1 MIRVAED
8 AAPRRCIARALRANV
23 RPGWC
28 VLALVYLIAPF
39 TAFAAEEAPRTYQ
52 LDPFSQA
59 TSGDTACPPVK
70 PPVLDEQEMRAQAHS
85 RAERG
90 TSCCLAGTC
99 ACGGAYKRDPEI
111 NDHVADAVRRDARF
125 RGTSIWV
132 TTTRGFVTLQGCV
145 RNASQ
150 RRALERL
157 VKRQEG
163 VVLVWNETTLPPV
176 RRGALKATSSVAS
189 RRRGC

>member
-1 MIRVAED
+1 MIRVAAD
-8 AAPRRCIARALRANV
+8 AAARRCIARALRANV
-23 RPGWC
+23 RPGWR

-39 TAFAAEEAPRTYQ
+39 AAYAAEEAPRTYQ

-99 ACGGAYKRDPEI
+99 ACGGAYRRDPEI
-111 NDHVADAVRRDARF
+111 NDLVAD
-125 RGTSIWV
+125 
-132 TTTRGFVTLQGCV
+132 
-145 RNASQ
+145 
-150 RRALERL
+150 
-157 VKRQEG
+157 
-163 VVLVWNETTLPPV
+163 
-176 RRGALKATSSVAS
+176 
-189 RRRGC
+189 